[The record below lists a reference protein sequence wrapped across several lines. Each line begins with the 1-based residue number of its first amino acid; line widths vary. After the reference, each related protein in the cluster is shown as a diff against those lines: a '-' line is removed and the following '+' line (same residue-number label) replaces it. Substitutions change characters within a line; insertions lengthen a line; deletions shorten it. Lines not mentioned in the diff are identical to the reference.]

1 MADVFEFVNVR
12 QDQQSYADGTIVPH
26 LDADVLLNGEKVGRL
41 NAHLHRHR
49 GRDGKTDVSFGFT
62 GVAFTASVGS

>member
-1 MADVFEFVNVR
+1 MPDVFEFANLHEGE
-12 QDQQSYADGTIVPH
+12 QTYADGTVVPH

-49 GRDGKTDVSFGFT
+49 GRDGRTDVSFGFT
-62 GVAFTASVGS
+62 AVAFTATKGS